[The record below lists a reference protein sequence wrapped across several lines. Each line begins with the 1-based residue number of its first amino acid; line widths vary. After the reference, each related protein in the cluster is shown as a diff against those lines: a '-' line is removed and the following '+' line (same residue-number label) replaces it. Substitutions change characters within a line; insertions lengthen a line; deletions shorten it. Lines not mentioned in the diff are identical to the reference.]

1 MNEETQLRDSI
12 DNLYDRLRQMYR
24 RKRKTCDLPELP
36 KLGLQNH
43 SLSKGEKYDYESRY
57 RKFWE
62 HINEIERNID
72 AGTSFPPYN
81 IIRHDDENAT
91 VEFAVAGYKKDD
103 IEIVVHPH
111 PQNYKVLE
119 VTSDREPSGEEETV
133 YEHRGIARRKFR
145 LPSHRRLERH
155 GSVLRRRN
163 PLCKFA

>member
-1 MNEETQLRDSI
+1 MITS
-12 DNLYDRLRQMYR
+12 
-24 RKRKTCDLPELP
+24 
-36 KLGLQNH
+36 LGI
-43 SLSKGEKYDYESRY
+43 E
-57 RKFWE
+57 KFWE

-119 VTSDREPSGEEETV
+119 VTSDRESSGEEETV

-145 LPSHRRLERH
+145 SRLPLTEDWNVTGAYCEDES
-155 GSVLRRRN
+155 
-163 PLCKFA
+163 FM

>member
-1 MNEETQLRDSI
+1 MITS
-12 DNLYDRLRQMYR
+12 
-24 RKRKTCDLPELP
+24 
-36 KLGLQNH
+36 LGI
-43 SLSKGEKYDYESRY
+43 E
-57 RKFWE
+57 KFWE

-91 VEFAVAGYKKDD
+91 VEFAVAGYKKDE

-119 VTSDREPSGEEETV
+119 VTSDRESSGEEETV

-145 LPSHRRLERH
+145 SRLPLTEDWNVTGAYCEAGILYVNLHKIVPEH
-155 GSVLRRRN
+155 KKPQVIDI
-163 PLCKFA
+163 A

>member
-1 MNEETQLRDSI
+1 MITS
-12 DNLYDRLRQMYR
+12 
-24 RKRKTCDLPELP
+24 
-36 KLGLQNH
+36 LGI
-43 SLSKGEKYDYESRY
+43 E
-57 RKFWE
+57 KFWE

-81 IIRHDDENAT
+81 IIRHDEENAT

-119 VTSDREPSGEEETV
+119 VTSDRESSGSEETV

-145 LPSHRRLERH
+145 SRLPLTEDWNVTGAFCEDGILFVNLHKIIPDEKKPKVIEIS
-155 GSVLRRRN
+155 
-163 PLCKFA
+163 

>member
-1 MNEETQLRDSI
+1 MITS
-12 DNLYDRLRQMYR
+12 
-24 RKRKTCDLPELP
+24 
-36 KLGLQNH
+36 LGI
-43 SLSKGEKYDYESRY
+43 E
-57 RKFWE
+57 KFWE

-119 VTSDREPSGEEETV
+119 VTSDRESSGAEETV

-145 LPSHRRLERH
+145 SRLPLTEDWNVT
-155 GSVLRRRN
+155 GALLRRRN

>member
-1 MNEETQLRDSI
+1 MITS
-12 DNLYDRLRQMYR
+12 
-24 RKRKTCDLPELP
+24 
-36 KLGLQNH
+36 LGI
-43 SLSKGEKYDYESRY
+43 E
-57 RKFWE
+57 KFWE
-62 HINEIERNID
+62 AINEIERNID

-145 LPSHRRLERH
+145 SRLPLTEDWNVTGAYCEDGILYVNLHKIIPENKKPQ
-155 GSVLRRRN
+155 VIDI
-163 PLCKFA
+163 A

>member
-1 MNEETQLRDSI
+1 MITS
-12 DNLYDRLRQMYR
+12 
-24 RKRKTCDLPELP
+24 
-36 KLGLQNH
+36 LGI
-43 SLSKGEKYDYESRY
+43 E
-57 RKFWE
+57 KFWE

-145 LPSHRRLERH
+145 SRLPLTEDWNVTGAFCEDGILYVNLHKIIPDEKKPKVIEIS
-155 GSVLRRRN
+155 
-163 PLCKFA
+163 

>member
-1 MNEETQLRDSI
+1 MITS
-12 DNLYDRLRQMYR
+12 
-24 RKRKTCDLPELP
+24 
-36 KLGLQNH
+36 LGI
-43 SLSKGEKYDYESRY
+43 E
-57 RKFWE
+57 KFWE

-145 LPSHRRLERH
+145 SRLPLTEDWNVTGAYCDDLILYVNLHKIIPDEKKPKVIEIS
-155 GSVLRRRN
+155 
-163 PLCKFA
+163 